1 MSSFSSGPD
10 QMSKANFFKRKKLW
24 LHFKENRDDDFIGE
38 DVKNW
43 SYDDDPQHFYKS
55 KRFGRL
61 PPGSGAIVLCYVG
74 VRGPVRQ

>member
-1 MSSFSSGPD
+1 
-10 QMSKANFFKRKKLW
+10 MSKANFFKRKKLW

-55 KRFGRL
+55 RRFGTGVLLGPRYRSKQ
-61 PPGSGAIVLCYVG
+61 SGGKNPKTADLAESF
-74 VRGPVRQ
+74 RFE